1 MPLLLITVEYRKTG
15 FKYLIPLTLYDLM
28 LYQLLL
34 NMFSSWVPGTKDDER
49 GEDKRTILS
58 EANDE
63 RSAPVVEV
71 EQNPLTEDIKR
82 LDAEYGPL
90 TEGMSLTVELKHLL
104 VLCPRSRRR
113 KDSYK
118 KLQKVLLRDK
128 GVILTIKSQKG

>member
-1 MPLLLITVEYRKTG
+1 
-15 FKYLIPLTLYDLM
+15 M

-34 NMFSSWVPGTKDDER
+34 NMFSSWVPGTKDDEQR
-49 GEDKRTILS
+49 EDKRTILP

-63 RSAPVVEV
+63 KSAPVGKVK
-71 EQNPLTEDIKR
+71 QNPLTEDIKR
-82 LDAEYGPL
+82 LEAEYGPL

-118 KLQKVLLRDK
+118 KLQNVLLRDR

>member
-1 MPLLLITVEYRKTG
+1 M
-15 FKYLIPLTLYDLM
+15 M
-28 LYQLLL
+28 YQLLQS
-34 NMFSSWVPGTKDDER
+34 MFSTIFPRTADSVQR
-49 GEDKRTILS
+49 EDKRTILPDAH
-58 EANDE
+58 EQKRV
-63 RSAPVVEV
+63 RSAASVDSIA
-71 EQNPLTEDIKR
+71 EDIMR

-118 KLQKVLLRDK
+118 KLQKELLRDK

>member
-1 MPLLLITVEYRKTG
+1 
-15 FKYLIPLTLYDLM
+15 M

-34 NMFSSWVPGTKDDER
+34 NMFSSWVPGTKDDEQP
-49 GEDKRTILS
+49 EDKRTILP

-63 RSAPVVEV
+63 KRVKSAASVDSIA
-71 EQNPLTEDIKR
+71 EDIKR
-82 LDAEYGPL
+82 LEAEYGHL

-118 KLQKVLLRDK
+118 KLQKELLREK

>member
-1 MPLLLITVEYRKTG
+1 
-15 FKYLIPLTLYDLM
+15 
-28 LYQLLL
+28 
-34 NMFSSWVPGTKDDER
+34 MFSSWVPGTKDDVQR
-49 GEDKRTILS
+49 EDNRTILPDAH
-58 EANDE
+58 EK
-63 RSAPVVEV
+63 RVKSAASVDSIA
-71 EQNPLTEDIKR
+71 EDIKR
-82 LDAEYGPL
+82 LEAEYGHL

>member
-1 MPLLLITVEYRKTG
+1 
-15 FKYLIPLTLYDLM
+15 M
-28 LYQLLL
+28 LYQLLQS
-34 NMFSSWVPGTKDDER
+34 MFSTIFPGTADSVQRE
-49 GEDKRTILS
+49 EKRTILPDAH
-58 EANDE
+58 EK
-63 RSAPVVEV
+63 RVKSAVSVDSIA
-71 EQNPLTEDIKR
+71 EDIKR
-82 LDAEYGPL
+82 LEAEYGHL